1 MDLRQL
7 ARETLRGLGSL
18 RLSVFLLG
26 ISVLLVFFG
35 TLDQVRIG
43 IREAQEL
50 YFESFFVIWNYP
62 EMWPGGSILKWI
74 PVPLPGGYLIGPL
87 FVINLILSHMR
98 YWRPRL
104 SILGISFIH
113 LGIILLLVGQLVTN
127 LFQKEDYMWL
137 DEGAQ
142 ANFIRSFHDDE
153 LYITHLRADGT
164 QGIYSYPFER
174 LKAGE
179 QIQPPGFPFAVGVRE
194 VFGNADINT
203 GGNAEG
209 RSTHG
214 VNRGVGAQFNLG
226 VRPIRSFHSDDK
238 RDISTAVVDVTSPA
252 GPVGTWLLSNVFEER
267 FPEQTFEL
275 DGQRYAIGVRF
286 KKSFLPFTVTLL
298 DFNHDRYPGTNI
310 PSNFSS
316 RVRVQN
322 PNNGDDMEVMIF
334 MNNPL
339 RYEGLTFYQ
348 ASFAKQ
354 DTASMF
360 HVVKNPG
367 WLIPYIACG
376 LVSIGLA
383 WQFTVAGYRMT
394 RRIER

>member
-1 MDLRQL
+1 M
-7 ARETLRGLGSL
+7 
-18 RLSVFLLG
+18 
-26 ISVLLVFFG
+26 LLVFFG

-43 IREAQEL
+43 IREAQKL
-50 YFESFFVIWNYP
+50 YFESLFVIWRYP
-62 EMWPGGSILKWI
+62 EMWPGGNFLKWI
-74 PVPLPGGYLIGPL
+74 PLPLPGGYLIGPL
-87 FVINLILSHMR
+87 FLLNLILSHVR

-127 LFQKEDYMWL
+127 LFQKENYMWL
-137 DEGAQ
+137 DEGAS
-142 ANFIRSFHDDE
+142 ANFVRSFHDDE
-153 LYITHLRADGT
+153 LYLTALRPDGT
-164 QGIYSYPFER
+164 QRVAAYDFAD
-174 LKAGE
+174 LKPGE
-179 QIQPPGFPFAVGVRE
+179 TLAPDGFPFSIRVRE
-194 VFGNADINT
+194 VFSNADINT

-209 RSTHG
+209 RSTYG
-214 VNRGVGAQFNLG
+214 VSRGVGAQFNLG
-226 VRPIRSFHSDDK
+226 VRAIRSFHSDDK
-238 RDISTAVVDVTSPA
+238 RDIRTAVVDLN
-252 GPVGTWLLSNVFEER
+252 GPDGLIGSWLISNVFEER
-267 FPEQTFEL
+267 FPEQIFSLE
-275 DGQRYAIGVRF
+275 GQNYAIGLRF
-286 KKSFLPFTVTLL
+286 KKTFLPFTVTLL
-298 DFNHDRYPGTNI
+298 DFKHDRYPGTNI

-322 PNNGDDMEVMIF
+322 AANGDDMEVMIF

-360 HVVKNPG
+360 HVVRNPG

-376 LVSIGLA
+376 LVSIGLL
-383 WQFTVAGYRMT
+383 WQFTVAGFRIS